1 MKKLIKENEGLF
13 IEYLGMKEKYEREE
27 RNLNDRIRKI
37 KAEIVSRNL
46 ALDEIIGDT
55 DPYKRIEANN
65 NKIVQLKTE
74 MAEIG
79 VRKNVEDIKE
89 KRTKNKLMQDF
100 DNDIINKKI
109 ENIQNEN
116 DRIMEICRQK
126 PISEQELKDMENSR
140 DEIKRL
146 NVNYEEKKKE
156 VQSLIQE
163 KIEEVEEKLK
173 VKNEVLRKI
182 EDKRAE
188 IVENLKSEINDRK
201 EVIESISTKEYD
213 IADFNEIKESTIKK
227 LKEEIEQLPYKVNE
241 EIEELKG
248 IKDENEKD
256 KSKLVVQIEEYRY
269 LNTCIENG
277 NAKDVIYQTLNI
289 DEKVNEEIKKEE
301 KVTENNV
308 VEETKQ
314 EEYKYPEVRKWA
326 KDKNGNNILVS
337 VKEDEANDYTQTILN
352 KISRFFKKIGNK
364 IIKLKNKITNKKVNN
379 SENIDIKNEENNN
392 FKGNLKFDGNIE
404 INNDTI
410 FEDNISKENDKEI

>member
-37 KAEIVSRNL
+37 KSEIVSRNL

-55 DPYKRIEANN
+55 DPYERIEENKS
-65 NKIVQLKTE
+65 KIVQLKTE
-74 MAEIG
+74 IAEIG

-116 DRIMEICRQK
+116 DRIIEICRQK
-126 PISEQELKDMENSR
+126 PISAQELKDMENSR
-140 DEIKRL
+140 EEIKRL

-156 VQSLIQE
+156 IQSLIQG

-188 IVENLKSEINDRK
+188 IIEKLKSEINDRK

-213 IADFNEIKESTIKK
+213 IADFNEIKENTIKR
-227 LKEEIEQLPYKVNE
+227 LNEEIEQLPYKANE

-277 NAKDVIYQTLNI
+277 DAKSVIYQTLNI
-289 DEKVNEEIKKEE
+289 DEKVNEEIKEE
-301 KVTENNV
+301 KVTENEV

-314 EEYKYPEVRKWA
+314 EEYIYPEIRKWA
-326 KDKNGNNILVS
+326 KDRNGNNILVS

-352 KISRFFKKIGNK
+352 KISRFFKKIGHK
-364 IIKLKNKITNKKVNN
+364 IIKLKNKIINKN
-379 SENIDIKNEENNN
+379 ENIDIKNEENNN
-392 FKGNLKFDGNIE
+392 FKGDLKFDGNIE
-404 INNDTI
+404 MNNDTI
-410 FEDNISKENDKEI
+410 FEDNRSKENDKEI